1 MGVLQDAV
9 DNAIADIPRLG
20 IEKVIADKLKAAGA
34 DDPVLAKRMA
44 AAIIEG
50 AGAVYGPTV
59 RASARPTVSRYA
71 DEGKSGLNLGGRQ
84 ALALRDELG
93 ASRRATKTVMRWT
106 GVSDT
111 TARAWLQGRVGPSG
125 LHLLA
130 LAANSPAVMIVVL
143 RLTGHDELEI
153 CLGLKEIEAGLDDI
167 LAQIRAM
174 TVLQE
179 TDPKT

>member
-1 MGVLQDAV
+1 MVRKNISQIRDSRFSLV
-9 DNAIADIPRLG
+9 
-20 IEKVIADKLKAAGA
+20 ES
-34 DDPVLAKRMA
+34 VLAA
-44 AAIIEG
+44 EIG
-50 AGAVYGPTV
+50 
-59 RASARPTVSRYA
+59 
-71 DEGKSGLNLGGRQ
+71 Q
-84 ALALRDELG
+84 ALRDELG